1 MAGHSQ
7 FKNIMYRKGAQDAKR
22 AKMFT
27 KLAKE
32 ITVAAKQGLP
42 DPDKNPRLRAA
53 IAAARSQSMPK
64 DNIERAIKRALP
76 GGDSA
81 DYEEVR
87 YEGMGPGNVSFI
99 VEALTDNRN
108 RTAAEVRS
116 AFTKAGGALSTVAFN
131 FERVGLIQY
140 PAGKADAETMLE
152 HAIMAGAQDV
162 ESDENAHTIYC
173 QPDDLQAVR
182 DALEDELGEPE
193 AARLDWKPLTLVDI
207 TDEGQAKSLFKFLD
221 VLEDND
227 DVQRVAANFNVPEEI
242 MEKVSG

>member
-42 DPDKNPRLRAA
+42 EPDKNPRLRAA
-53 IAAARSQSMPK
+53 IAAARAQSMPK
-64 DNIERAIKRALP
+64 DNIERAMKRALP

-87 YEGMGPGNVSFI
+87 YEGMGPGNVSVI

-116 AFTKAGGALSTVAFN
+116 AFTKAGGGLSTVTFN

-140 PAGKADAETMLE
+140 PADKADAETMLE

-162 ESDENAHTIYC
+162 ESDETSHTIYC

-193 AARLDWKPLTLVDI
+193 AARLDWKPLTVVDI
-207 TDEGQAKSLFKFLD
+207 TDEDQAKSLFKFLD

-227 DVQRVAANFNVPEEI
+227 DVQRVAANFNVSEDI
-242 MEKVSG
+242 MEKVGG